1 MSVLRRI
8 VAWLPRDMS
17 LPEEEFRS
25 RHLAMTVML
34 LLHVPA
40 LFVYGYVVRG
50 FEAGPLALE
59 VAFPLVAAVLGAL
72 PMVRRQIRM
81 FSVTTGLI
89 YSSVALLHLSGGA
102 AEASL
107 HFLIVLA
114 FVFLYREWFLFL
126 WAIGLMGFSYQL
138 LELTQGVLG
147 DVGVEPAT
155 PEVALWALMMAGSI
169 ASVGLILAWKSAQDS
184 QAATIA
190 ALEAAR
196 ERDEAAERRDAY
208 GKMYVNLARR
218 SQSLVDRQ
226 LAVIDQLEDDVDDPD
241 ILAAV
246 FELDHLTTRVR
257 RHGESLLVVADVD
270 LPVRTNQPVPLSD
283 VVRGAQSEIE
293 QYRRVDARIE
303 PSIAIHGPATRD
315 LVHVLAELLDN
326 ATTYSPP
333 SSTVKVHARAGD
345 AGAVVLTIEDKGLG
359 LTPERLAQAN
369 RDLQDTEALDENA
382 IRHLGFRVIARLAVK
397 HGVRVRL
404 TSTNGGGVTAWVELP
419 AAIVA
424 SSDTSNLAPAR
435 LPDTVDDPSVVAAP
449 PTEPAAPPVP
459 DPAPAAA
466 AAPAPVGDAPAPAPD
481 LPVRGAPALPQRG
494 RQDAPAAAPPAAAP
508 PAAAPPAAAA
518 PAAAPPAAATPPA
531 QPAPMSAGFS
541 ASGRRRR
548 GRRGRSPVAGSHDR
562 SAAPAPRPEAAPG
575 PTADDQTMPPVRP
588 PIAGTPLQ
596 TGAVRLPKP
605 PEPVA
610 PAPEAALPT
619 RPNTDA
625 PPLPRRER
633 GATDPAPTSSGDEEA
648 LDLFGGFD
656 GSDAG
661 RSTLA
666 DFQRGQ
672 ESARKEARG

>member
-17 LPEEEFRS
+17 LPEDEFRS

-40 LFVYGYVVRG
+40 LFFYGYVVRG
-50 FEAGPLALE
+50 FEAAPLAVE

-81 FSVTTGLI
+81 FAVTSGLI

-102 AEASL
+102 AESSL

-147 DVGVEPAT
+147 DVDVEPAT
-155 PEVALWALMMAGSI
+155 PEVALWALMTAASI

-293 QYRRVDARIE
+293 QYRRVDARID
-303 PSIAIHGPATRD
+303 PSIAVHGPATRD

-345 AGAVVLTIEDKGLG
+345 AGAIVLTIEDRGLG
-359 LTPERLAQAN
+359 LTPDRLAQAN

-382 IRHLGFRVIARLAVK
+382 IRHLGFRVIARLAQK

-419 AAIVA
+419 APIVA
-424 SSDTSNLAPAR
+424 SSDVSNLPPAR
-435 LPDTVDDPSVVAAP
+435 LPDPDEQAAP
-449 PTEPAAPPVP
+449 VEEPTAS
-459 DPAPAAA
+459 
-466 AAPAPVGDAPAPAPD
+466 APAPAPT
-481 LPVRGAPALPQRG
+481 PAPTQPTAPATPPAATPAPTANGGAPALPQRG
-494 RQDAPAAAPPAAAP
+494 ADRPASPAATPVAPPAESTP
-508 PAAAPPAAAA
+508 QPTTSP
-518 PAAAPPAAATPPA
+518 ATPPA
-531 QPAPMSAGFS
+531 PPTAEPAPATPMSAGFS
-541 ASGRRRR
+541 ASGRRGRR
-548 GRRGRSPVAGSHDR
+548 GRRGRSPVSGSHDR
-562 SAAPAPRPEAAPG
+562 TTPVAPPATPPPAPDAGDVTPPAARPPAPR
-575 PTADDQTMPPVRP
+575 
-588 PIAGTPLQ
+588 PLQ

-605 PEPVA
+605 PDPVA
-610 PAPEAALPT
+610 PSPESALPT
-619 RPNTDA
+619 RSNNEA

-633 GATDPAPTSSGDEEA
+633 GATGAGDDDSSGDAEA
-648 LDLFGGFD
+648 LDLFGDFD
-656 GSDAG
+656 AETSA